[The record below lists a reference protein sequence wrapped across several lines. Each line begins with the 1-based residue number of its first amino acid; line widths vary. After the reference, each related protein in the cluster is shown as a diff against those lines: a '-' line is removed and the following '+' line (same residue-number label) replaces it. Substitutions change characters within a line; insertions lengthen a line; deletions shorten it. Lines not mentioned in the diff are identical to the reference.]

1 MISDNDIDQN
11 CKDLQT
17 YACNKGLIKISMPN
31 LGNQGRLIKTHFN
44 LLFLLCYQKL
54 SIYKTW
60 IYSGYNASLYSY
72 WNL

>member
-17 YACNKGLIKISMPN
+17 YACNKWLIKISMPN

-44 LLFLLCYQKL
+44 NLIIINWVIIFIVLP
-54 SIYKTW
+54 KT
-60 IYSGYNASLYSY
+60 LH
-72 WNL
+72 L